1 MVFVKPAQGDGRTK
15 SLTNGLEWKKIL
27 VTRSVCPKRV
37 ATQLTTVSSATS
49 NTILQRKD
57 NFPFTLLLLCNLIR
71 FMILIRSLLRL
82 LFVKTLNLLIHREA
96 KQDSLTSKTYLY
108 EVWKDNTHVHIL
120 T

>member
-1 MVFVKPAQGDGRTK
+1 MFWTNLFNEFFTTNFLMNVSTNFDFSEDYFLTYNLLTFATFDLVFWMIFVKQAQGDGRTK

-57 NFPFTLLLLCNLIR
+57 NFPFTLLLLCNFLSV
-71 FMILIRSLLRL
+71 SL
-82 LFVKTLNLLIHREA
+82 F
-96 KQDSLTSKTYLY
+96 
-108 EVWKDNTHVHIL
+108 
-120 T
+120 